1 MKKLAIGIIAL
12 LVLIFGGIFFM
23 NSGKQP
29 APDEGE
35 DVPEPTVALPT
46 VTDSIQVD
54 FEGKSGGKEVSLAVR
69 GLTPDMQSIEYD
81 INFMTGEGL
90 PRGIIGKIPL
100 KGEKEIV
107 RDNLVLGTCSSGS
120 CVYYT
125 GVKDVNV
132 ILKFNTTNG
141 ASVFQK
147 TYTL

>member
-1 MKKLAIGIIAL
+1 MKKIAIGIIAV
-12 LVLIFGGIFFM
+12 LVLILGGM
-23 NSGKQP
+23 YLANSGQQAAKEEEIP
-29 APDEGE
+29 
-35 DVPEPTVALPT
+35 VPTIALPT

-90 PRGIIGKIPL
+90 PRGILGKIQL

-107 RDNLVLGTCSSGS
+107 RDDLVLGTCSSGS
-120 CVYYT
+120 CEYYT

-132 ILKFNTTNG
+132 ILKFNTASG

-147 TYTL
+147 TYPLE